1 MVDQDKITSGFDV
14 EFLMGEEYIK
24 YFLLSS
30 METGSIPWFSETE
43 VKDAQGN
50 HVRTDATA
58 THPPEELNQKRLY
71 PVHPEFLGHEN
82 PFLDLPEGVPAYSG
96 HADEFTVTLLQDS
109 PVGADISLKLYPT
122 IINDLD
128 HPENRKVFSN
138 ILSVNL
144 DLKFELVSSVGT
156 DGLLSDIGLKIEL
169 LDING
174 PLIDAAEG
182 LPPDD
187 DGNPVFSKADTLA
200 SMKKQVDRTVD
211 FSVAGG
217 GKIAAIALKKFFADD
232 ETPNAIGI
240 YINLILQNGPKS
252 TDLLPDRGNVDDA
265 QNFLPKDSRMAFG
278 FARETYKR
286 LGDDLFQKMAV
297 LKEGTTEEFEYP
309 LLQDGEKKGKI
320 KSISVRPERTTTPR
334 PGETNLFTN
343 VLVIDVHGEY
353 AIEDFFDPDFHF
365 LIRLVPIQNNGLLDF
380 DLDFDL
386 QLSTLGKFVAFFLG
400 MVITVLLPKLGLTL
414 LFATLLIIKI
424 IEKVGEDAAAGVI
437 QSELDKTSFLDTL
450 PNKLTVEKRRWD
462 PLYFTTHRVEAAVD
476 DLVVN
481 DSGFAFSANDLFI
494 GKKFEPLPDMVIR
507 APTRDDDGAI
517 NGLLYR
523 AKDLQ
528 PFLDTDLKF
537 IFPAVD
543 RMPVAGLLDPEGDIE
558 SFRVSL
564 TIDQI
569 NDRLASENKG
579 AKDKHLDKIQ
589 YVPKKAHVIKHQIYK
604 MLAVSLTEI
613 PEIEQI
619 TRRLLRT
626 ELRAQKGATFR
637 QEAIEELQQE
647 LGRPPTEDEIN
658 ARVNFKLDQAV
669 AIAFPSRLKK
679 ELDKRMKFE
688 LEPFEFADLQK
699 LKFMTLGLG
708 KLDIISMHRDGKVTV
723 YYRDHEQPFEPHVD
737 QRDNLLN
744 LPRYVSAS

>member
-82 PFLDLPEGVPAYSG
+82 PFLDLPEVVPAYSG
-96 HADEFTVTLLQDS
+96 HADEFTVTLLQNS

-128 HPENRKVFSN
+128 HPENRKVLSN

-144 DLKFELVSSVGT
+144 DLKFELVSSVGA

-200 SMKKQVDRTVD
+200 SMKQQVDRTVD

-232 ETPNAIGI
+232 ETLNAIGI
-240 YINLILQNGPKS
+240 YINLILQNGPNS

-265 QNFLPKDSRMAFG
+265 QNFLPKDSHMAFG
-278 FARETYKR
+278 FARETYRR

-297 LKEGTTEEFEYP
+297 LKEGTTDEFEYP

-320 KSISVRPERTTTPR
+320 KSISVYPERLLGTQA
-334 PGETNLFTN
+334 FTN

-386 QLSTLGKFVAFFLG
+386 RLSTLGKFVAFFLG

-507 APTRDDDGAI
+507 APTRDDDGAV

-528 PFLDTDLKF
+528 PFLETDLKF

-543 RMPVAGLLDPEGDIE
+543 RMPFAGLLDPEGDIE

-564 TIDQI
+564 SIDQI
-569 NDRLASENKG
+569 KDRLASENKG
-579 AKDKHLDKIQ
+579 AKDKHLEKIQ

-619 TRRLLRT
+619 TRRVLRT

-679 ELDKRMKFE
+679 ELNKRMKFD

-699 LKFMTLGLG
+699 MKFLTLGLG
-708 KLDIISMHRDGKVTV
+708 KLDIITMHRDGIVTV
-723 YYRDHEQPFEPHVD
+723 YYRDHEQPFEPNVD

-744 LPRYVSAS
+744 LPKYVST

>member
-1 MVDQDKITSGFDV
+1 MIDQDKITSGFDV

-50 HVRTDATA
+50 HVRTDASA
-58 THPPEELNQKRLY
+58 THPPNELNEKRLY
-71 PVHPEFLGHEN
+71 PVHPDFLGHEN
-82 PFLDLPEGVPAYSG
+82 PFLDLGVPAYS
-96 HADEFTVTLLQDS
+96 AQEDEFTVTMLQDS
-109 PVGADISLKLYPT
+109 PVGADIRLKLYPT
-122 IINDLD
+122 IINNLD
-128 HPENRKVFSN
+128 HPEQRRILSN
-138 ILSVNL
+138 VLSVNL
-144 DLKFELVSSVGT
+144 DLKFELASSVGA
-156 DGLLSDIGLKIEL
+156 DGLLSNIGLKIEL

-174 PLIDAAEG
+174 PLIDAAEN
-182 LPPDD
+182 LPPDE

-200 SMKKQVDRTVD
+200 SMKRQVDRTVP
-211 FSVAGG
+211 FSAAGG

-240 YINLILQNGPKS
+240 YINLVLQNGPRS
-252 TDLLPDRGNVDDA
+252 TDLLPNRGNVDDA
-265 QNFLPKDSRMAFG
+265 QNFLPKDSHMAFG
-278 FARETYKR
+278 FARETYRR

-297 LKEGTTEEFEYP
+297 AKEGAPDEFEYP

-320 KSISVRPERTTTPR
+320 KSISVRPETVVPS
-334 PGETNLFTN
+334 GAFTN

-353 AIEDFFDPDFHF
+353 AIENFFDPDFHF
-365 LIRLVPIQNNGLLDF
+365 LIKLVPIQNNGLLDF

-400 MVITVLLPKLGLTL
+400 MVITVLLPKLGLSL

-424 IEKVGEDAAAGVI
+424 IEEVGEGAAAGVI

-494 GKKFEPLPDMVIR
+494 GKKFEPLSHMVIR
-507 APTRDDDGAI
+507 APTRDDAGAM

-528 PFLDTDLKF
+528 PFINTDLKF

-543 RMPVAGLLDPEGDIE
+543 RMPFIELLSPEGDIE

-569 NDRLASENKG
+569 KDRLISENKG
-579 AKDKHLDKIQ
+579 AKDKHLEKIQ

-613 PEIEQI
+613 AEIEQI
-619 TRRLLRT
+619 TRSLLRS
-626 ELRAQKGATFR
+626 ELRAQKGTVFR
-637 QEAIEELQQE
+637 QQAIEELQQE
-647 LGRPPTEDEIN
+647 LGRAPTEDEIN

-669 AIAFPSRLKK
+669 ASALPGRLKV
-679 ELDKRMKFE
+679 ELDKRMKFD

-699 LKFMTLGLG
+699 QKFLTLGLG
-708 KLDIISMHRDGKVTV
+708 KLDIITMHRDGRVTV
-723 YYRDHEQPFEPHVD
+723 YYRDYERPFEPNVD
-737 QRDNLLN
+737 QSDNLLN
-744 LPRYVSAS
+744 LPKYVSS

>member
-1 MVDQDKITSGFDV
+1 
-14 EFLMGEEYIK
+14 
-24 YFLLSS
+24 
-30 METGSIPWFSETE
+30 METGSIPWYSETE

-50 HVRTDATA
+50 HVRTDASV

-82 PFLDLPEGVPAYSG
+82 PFLDLGITAYS
-96 HADEFTVTLLQDS
+96 ARSDEFTVTLLQDS
-109 PVGADISLKLYPT
+109 PVGADIRLRLYPT
-122 IINDLD
+122 IINNLD
-128 HPENRKVFSN
+128 HPEKRMIISN
-138 ILSVNL
+138 VASVNL
-144 DLKFELVSSVGT
+144 DLKFELASTIGA
-156 DGLLSDIGLKIEL
+156 DGLLSNIGLKLEL
-169 LDING
+169 LDISG
-174 PLIDAAEG
+174 PLIETAEN

-200 SMKKQVDRTVD
+200 AMKRQVDRTVD

-217 GKIAAIALKKFFADD
+217 GKIAAIALKKFWADA

-240 YINLILQNGPKS
+240 YINLVLQNGPRS
-252 TDLLPDRGNVDDA
+252 TDLLPDRGNIDDA

-278 FARETYKR
+278 FARETYQR

-297 LKEGTTEEFEYP
+297 PKEGRPDEFEYP
-309 LLQDGEKKGKI
+309 LLQDGEKKGKL
-320 KSISVRPERTTTPR
+320 KSITVRPELRIP
-334 PGETNLFTN
+334 PGAVGTSPFTN

-353 AIEDFFDPDFHF
+353 SIENFFDPDFHF

-386 QLSTLGKFVAFFLG
+386 QLSTLGKIIVFFLET
-400 MVITVLLPKLGLTL
+400 VITVVLPKLGLSL
-414 LFATLLIIKI
+414 FFATLLIIKI
-424 IEKVGEDAAAGVI
+424 IEKIGEDAAAGVI

-481 DSGFAFSANDLFI
+481 DAGFAFSANDLFV
-494 GKKFEPLPDMVIR
+494 GRKFEPLADMVIR
-507 APTRDDDGAI
+507 APTRDETGAL
-517 NGLLYR
+517 NGLSYR
-523 AKDLQ
+523 ARDLRA
-528 PFLDTDLKF
+528 FINTDLIF

-543 RMPVAGLLDPEGDIE
+543 RMPFVEILSPESDIE

-564 TIDQI
+564 SIDQI

-579 AKDKHLDKIQ
+579 AKDKHLERIQ
-589 YVPKKAHVIKHQIYK
+589 YVPKKADVIKHQIYK
-604 MLAVSLTEI
+604 ILSVSLTEI
-613 PEIEQI
+613 AEIEQL
-619 TRRLLRT
+619 TRQLLRS
-626 ELRAQKGATFR
+626 ELRTQNGAAFR
-637 QEAIEELQQE
+637 QQAIEELQQE
-647 LGRPPTEDEIN
+647 LGRTPTEDEIN

-669 AIAFPSRLKK
+669 AIAFPSRLKV
-679 ELDKRMKFE
+679 ELDKRMKFD

-699 LKFMTLGLG
+699 KKFLTLGLG
-708 KLDIISMHRDGKVTV
+708 KLDIITMHRDGKITV
-723 YYRDHEQPFEPHVD
+723 YYRDHEQPFEPNVD

-744 LPRYVSAS
+744 LPRYTSS

>member
-1 MVDQDKITSGFDV
+1 MIAQDKISSGFDV

-71 PVHPEFLGHEN
+71 PVNPEFLGHEN
-82 PFLDLPEGVPAYSG
+82 PFLDLGITAYS
-96 HADEFTVTLLQDS
+96 ARTDEFTVTLLQDS
-109 PVGADISLKLYPT
+109 PVGADIRLRLYPT
-122 IINDLD
+122 IINNLD
-128 HPENRKVFSN
+128 HPEKRVIISN
-138 ILSVNL
+138 VASVNL
-144 DLKFELVSSVGT
+144 DLKFELVAPPGP
-156 DGLLSDIGLKIEL
+156 DGLVGNVGLKIEL

-174 PLIDAAEG
+174 PLIDAAES

-200 SMKKQVDRTVD
+200 SMKQQVDRTVD

-217 GKIAAIALKKFFADD
+217 GTIAAIALKKFFADD

-240 YINLILQNGPKS
+240 YINLVLQNGPRS
-252 TDLLPDRGNVDDA
+252 TDLLPDRGNLDDA
-265 QNFLPKDSRMAFG
+265 QNFLPKDSHMAFG
-278 FARETYKR
+278 FAAATYER
-286 LGDDLFQKMAV
+286 LGNDLFQKQAV
-297 LKEGTTEEFEYP
+297 LKEGTTDEFEYP
-309 LLQDGEKKGKI
+309 LVQDGERKGKL
-320 KSISVRPERTTTPR
+320 KDVSVYPEIRIPPGPGGTP
-334 PGETNLFTN
+334 TFTN

-353 AIEDFFDPDFHF
+353 EIENFFDPDFHF
-365 LIRLVPIQNNGLLDF
+365 LIRLVPVQNNGLLDF

-386 QLSTLGKFVAFFLG
+386 QLSALGQIIVFFLET
-400 MVITVLLPKLGLTL
+400 VITVVLPKLGLSL
-414 LFATLLIIKI
+414 FFATLLIIKI
-424 IEKVGEDAAAGVI
+424 IEKIGEDAAAGVI
-437 QSELDKTSFLDTL
+437 QSQLDRTSFLDTL

-494 GKKFEPLPDMVIR
+494 GKKFEPLNDMVIR
-507 APTRDDDGAI
+507 APTRDEAGAVS
-517 NGLLYR
+517 GLLYR

-528 PFLDTDLKF
+528 PFVDNDLTF

-543 RMPVAGLLDPEGDIE
+543 RLPFVELLIPEADIE

-569 NDRLASENKG
+569 KDRLVSENKG
-579 AKDKHLDKIQ
+579 VKDKHLEKIQ
-589 YVPKKAHVIKHQIYK
+589 YLPKKVHVIKHQIHK
-604 MLAVSLTEI
+604 ILAVSLTEI
-613 PEIEQI
+613 TEIEQL
-619 TRRLLRT
+619 THRLLRT
-626 ELRAQKGATFR
+626 ELRTQNGAAFR
-637 QEAIEELQQE
+637 QQAIDELQQE

-669 AIAFPSRLKK
+669 AISFPGRLKI
-679 ELDKRMKFE
+679 ELDKQMKFE

-699 LKFMTLGLG
+699 KKFLILGLD
-708 KLDIISMHRDGKVTV
+708 KLDIITMHRDGKVTV
-723 YYRDHEQPFEPHVD
+723 YYRDHERPFEPNVD
-737 QRDNLLN
+737 QSDNLLN
-744 LPRYVSAS
+744 LPRYISS

>member
-1 MVDQDKITSGFDV
+1 MIDQDKITSGFDV

-71 PVHPEFLGHEN
+71 DVHPDFLGHEN
-82 PFLDLPEGVPAYSG
+82 PFLDLPEGVPAYSA

-109 PVGADISLKLYPT
+109 PVGADISLMLYPT
-122 IINDLD
+122 IINNLD
-128 HPENRKVFSN
+128 HPEKRRVISN
-138 ILSVNL
+138 LLSVNL
-144 DLKFELVSSVGT
+144 DLKFELVSSTGA
-156 DGLLSDIGLKIEL
+156 DGLLSNIGLKIEL

-174 PLIDAAEG
+174 PLIDAAES

-200 SMKKQVDRTVD
+200 SMKEQVDRTVD

-240 YINLILQNGPKS
+240 YINLLLQNGPRS

-265 QNFLPKDSRMAFG
+265 QNFLPKESHMAFG
-278 FARETYKR
+278 FARETYRR

-297 LKEGTTEEFEYP
+297 PKEGEPDEFEYP

-320 KSISVRPERTTTPR
+320 KGISVRPEIRIP
-334 PGETNLFTN
+334 PGPGGNPTFTN

-353 AIEDFFDPDFHF
+353 EIENFFDPDFHF

-386 QLSTLGKFVAFFLG
+386 QLSALGQIIVFFLET
-400 MVITVLLPKLGLTL
+400 VITVVLPKLGLTL

-424 IEKVGEDAAAGVI
+424 IEKIGEDAAAGVI

-481 DSGFAFSANDLFI
+481 DSGFAFSANDLFV
-494 GKKFEPLPDMVIR
+494 GKKFEPLSDMVIR
-507 APTRDDDGAI
+507 APTRDDAGAV

-528 PFLDTDLKF
+528 PFIKTDLTF

-543 RMPVAGLLDPEGDIE
+543 RMPFFELLDPKGDIE

-569 NDRLASENKG
+569 KDRLASENKG
-579 AKDKHLDKIQ
+579 AKDKHLEKIQ
-589 YVPKKAHVIKHQIYK
+589 YVPKKVHVIKHQIYK
-604 MLAVSLTEI
+604 MLTVSLTEI
-613 PEIEQI
+613 AEIEQL

-626 ELRAQKGATFR
+626 ELRAQNETRFR
-637 QEAIEELQQE
+637 QEAIDELQQE
-647 LGRPPTEDEIN
+647 LGRAPTEDEIA
-658 ARVNFKLDQAV
+658 ARINFKLDQAV
-669 AIAFPSRLKK
+669 AIAFPGRLKI

-699 LKFMTLGLG
+699 NKFLTLGLG
-708 KLDIISMHRDGKVTV
+708 RLDIITMHRDGKVTV
-723 YYRDHEQPFEPHVD
+723 YYRDHEQPFEPNVD
-737 QRDNLLN
+737 QSDNLLN
-744 LPRYVSAS
+744 LPKYVST

>member
-1 MVDQDKITSGFDV
+1 MIAQEKITSGFDV

-82 PFLDLPEGVPAYSG
+82 PFLDLGITAYSSRT
-96 HADEFTVTLLQDS
+96 DEFTVTLLQDS
-109 PVGADISLKLYPT
+109 PVGADISLRLYPT
-122 IINDLD
+122 IINNLD
-128 HPENRKVFSN
+128 HPEKRVIISN
-138 ILSVNL
+138 VASVNL
-144 DLKFELVSSVGT
+144 DLKFELASTV
-156 DGLLSDIGLKIEL
+156 DADDLLSNIGLKIEL

-174 PLIDAAEG
+174 PLIEAAEN

-232 ETPNAIGI
+232 DTPNGIGI
-240 YINLILQNGPKS
+240 YINLILQDGPKS
-252 TDLLPDRGNVDDA
+252 TDLLPDRGNLDDA
-265 QNFLPKDSRMAFG
+265 QNFLPKDSHMAFG

-297 LKEGTTEEFEYP
+297 LKEGTTDEFEYP

-320 KSISVRPERTTTPR
+320 KSISVRPEIRIP
-334 PGETNLFTN
+334 PGPGGNPTFTN

-353 AIEDFFDPDFHF
+353 AIENFFDPDFHF
-365 LIRLVPIQNNGLLDF
+365 LIRLVPIQTNGLLDF

-386 QLSTLGKFVAFFLG
+386 QLSALGQIIVFFLET
-400 MVITVLLPKLGLTL
+400 VITVLLPKLGLSL

-507 APTRDDDGAI
+507 APTRDNDGAV

-543 RMPVAGLLDPEGDIE
+543 RMPVVGLLDPEGDIE

-564 TIDQI
+564 TIGQI

-579 AKDKHLDKIQ
+579 AKDKHLERIQ

-604 MLAVSLTEI
+604 MLAVSLTEVA
-613 PEIEQI
+613 EIEQL

-626 ELRAQKGATFR
+626 ELRSQNGVAFR

-699 LKFMTLGLG
+699 LKFLTLGLG
-708 KLDIISMHRDGKVTV
+708 KLDIITMHREGKVTV

-737 QRDNLLN
+737 QSDNLLN

>member
-1 MVDQDKITSGFDV
+1 MAQDKITSGFDV

-50 HVRTDATA
+50 HVRTDANA
-58 THPPEELNQKRLY
+58 THPPNELNEKRLY
-71 PVHPEFLGHEN
+71 PVHPDFLGHEN
-82 PFLDLPEGVPAYSG
+82 PFLDLGVPAYS
-96 HADEFTVTLLQDS
+96 AQEDEFTVTLLQDS
-109 PVGADISLKLYPT
+109 PVGADIRLKLYPT
-122 IINDLD
+122 IINNLD
-128 HPENRKVFSN
+128 HPEKRRILSN

-144 DLKFELVSSVGT
+144 DLKFELVSSVGA

-174 PLIDAAEG
+174 PLIDAAES

-200 SMKKQVDRTVD
+200 SMKQQVDRTVD

-217 GKIAAIALKKFFADD
+217 GKIAAIASKKFFADD

-240 YINLILQNGPKS
+240 YINLVLQNGPRS

-265 QNFLPKDSRMAFG
+265 QNFLPKDSHMAFG
-278 FARETYKR
+278 FARETYRR

-297 LKEGTTEEFEYP
+297 LKEGTTDEFEYP

-320 KSISVRPERTTTPR
+320 KSISVYPETRTTGG
-334 PGETNLFTN
+334 PGGARIFTN

-386 QLSTLGKFVAFFLG
+386 QLSALGQIIVFFLET
-400 MVITVLLPKLGLTL
+400 VITVLLPKLGLSL
-414 LFATLLIIKI
+414 LFATILIIKI

-437 QSELDKTSFLDTL
+437 QSQLDKTSFLDTL

-476 DLVVN
+476 DLAVN
-481 DSGFAFSANDLFI
+481 DSGFAFSANDLFV
-494 GKKFEPLPDMVIR
+494 GKKFEPLADMVIR
-507 APTRDDDGAI
+507 APTRDDEGAV
-517 NGLLYR
+517 NGLSYR
-523 AKDLQ
+523 AKDLR

-543 RMPVAGLLDPEGDIE
+543 RMPFADLLSPQGDIE

-569 NDRLASENKG
+569 KDRLASENKG
-579 AKDKHLDKIQ
+579 VKDKHLEKIQ
-589 YVPKKAHVIKHQIYK
+589 CLPKKVHVIKHQIYK
-604 MLAVSLTEI
+604 MLAVSITEI
-613 PEIEQI
+613 AEIEQL

-626 ELRAQKGATFR
+626 ELRTQNGAAFR
-637 QEAIEELQQE
+637 QQAIEELQQE
-647 LGRPPTEDEIN
+647 LGRAPTEDEIN

-669 AIAFPSRLKK
+669 AIAFPGRLKI
-679 ELDKRMKFE
+679 ELDKRMKFD
-688 LEPFEFADLQK
+688 LEPFEFADFQK
-699 LKFMTLGLG
+699 KKFLTLGLG
-708 KLDIISMHRDGKVTV
+708 KLDIITTHRDGRVTV
-723 YYRDHEQPFEPHVD
+723 YYRDHEQPFEPNVD
-737 QRDNLLN
+737 QSDNLLN
-744 LPRYVSAS
+744 LPKYVST

>member
-1 MVDQDKITSGFDV
+1 MIAQDKITSGFDV

-82 PFLDLPEGVPAYSG
+82 PFLDLGITAYSSRT
-96 HADEFTVTLLQDS
+96 DEFTVTLLQDS
-109 PVGADISLKLYPT
+109 PVGADIRLRLYPT
-122 IINDLD
+122 IISNLD
-128 HPENRKVFSN
+128 HPEKRVIISN
-138 ILSVNL
+138 VASVNL
-144 DLKFELVSSVGT
+144 DLKFELVSSVGA
-156 DGLLSDIGLKIEL
+156 DGLLSNIGLKLEL

-174 PLIDAAEG
+174 PLIEAAEN
-182 LPPDD
+182 LPPDE

-200 SMKKQVDRTVD
+200 SMKSQVDRTVD

-265 QNFLPKDSRMAFG
+265 QNFLPLDSRMAFG
-278 FARETYKR
+278 FARETYRR

-297 LKEGTTEEFEYP
+297 PKEGHPDEFEYP

-320 KSISVRPERTTTPR
+320 KGITVRPEIRIPPGPGGGTP
-334 PGETNLFTN
+334 TFTN

-353 AIEDFFDPDFHF
+353 EIENFFDPDFHF
-365 LIRLVPIQNNGLLDF
+365 LIRLVPIQNDGLLDF

-386 QLSTLGKFVAFFLG
+386 QLSALGQIIVFFLET
-400 MVITVLLPKLGLTL
+400 VITVILPKLGLSL
-414 LFATLLIIKI
+414 LFATILIIKI

-481 DSGFAFSANDLFI
+481 NSGFAFSANDLFI
-494 GKKFEPLPDMVIR
+494 GKKFEPLADMVTR
-507 APTRDDDGAI
+507 APTRDDAGAI

-528 PFLDTDLKF
+528 PFLKTDLKF

-543 RMPVAGLLDPEGDIE
+543 RMPFIELHDPQGDIE

-564 TIDQI
+564 STDQI
-569 NDRLASENKG
+569 KDRLVSENKG
-579 AKDKHLDKIQ
+579 AKDKHLEKIQ
-589 YVPKKAHVIKHQIYK
+589 YVPKKVHVIKHQIYK
-604 MLAVSLTEI
+604 MLAVSITEI

-619 TRRLLRT
+619 TRRVLRSELRT
-626 ELRAQKGATFR
+626 QKGTVFR

-647 LGRPPTEDEIN
+647 LGRAPTEDEII

-669 AIAFPSRLKK
+669 AIAFPGRLKI

-699 LKFMTLGLG
+699 QKFLTLGLG
-708 KLDIISMHRDGKVTV
+708 KLDIITMHRDGKVTV

-737 QRDNLLN
+737 QSDNLLN
-744 LPRYVSAS
+744 LPKYVSS

>member
-1 MVDQDKITSGFDV
+1 
-14 EFLMGEEYIK
+14 
-24 YFLLSS
+24 
-30 METGSIPWFSETE
+30 
-43 VKDAQGN
+43 
-50 HVRTDATA
+50 
-58 THPPEELNQKRLY
+58 
-71 PVHPEFLGHEN
+71 
-82 PFLDLPEGVPAYSG
+82 
-96 HADEFTVTLLQDS
+96 
-109 PVGADISLKLYPT
+109 
-122 IINDLD
+122 
-128 HPENRKVFSN
+128 
-138 ILSVNL
+138 
-144 DLKFELVSSVGT
+144 
-156 DGLLSDIGLKIEL
+156 
-169 LDING
+169 
-174 PLIDAAEG
+174 
-182 LPPDD
+182 
-187 DGNPVFSKADTLA
+187 
-200 SMKKQVDRTVD
+200 VDRTVD

-265 QNFLPKDSRMAFG
+265 QNFLPKNSRMAFG
-278 FARETYKR
+278 FAHETYKR

-297 LKEGTTEEFEYP
+297 LKEGTTDEFEYP

-320 KSISVRPERTTTPR
+320 KSISVRPEIRIP
-334 PGETNLFTN
+334 PGPGGNPTFTN

-353 AIEDFFDPDFHF
+353 AIENFFDPDFHF
-365 LIRLVPIQNNGLLDF
+365 LIRLVPIQTNGLLDF

-386 QLSTLGKFVAFFLG
+386 QLSALGQIIVFFLET
-400 MVITVLLPKLGLTL
+400 VITVLLPKLGLSL

-494 GKKFEPLPDMVIR
+494 GKRFEPLPDMVIR
-507 APTRDDDGAI
+507 APTRDNDGAV

-528 PFLDTDLKF
+528 PFLETDLKF

-543 RMPVAGLLDPEGDIE
+543 RMPFVGLLDPEGDIE

-579 AKDKHLDKIQ
+579 AKDKHLEKIQ
-589 YVPKKAHVIKHQIYK
+589 YVPKKAHVIEHQIYK

-613 PEIEQI
+613 AEIEQI

-626 ELRAQKGATFR
+626 ELRAQNGAAFR
-637 QEAIEELQQE
+637 QQAIEELQQE

-699 LKFMTLGLG
+699 MKLLTLGLG
-708 KLDIISMHRDGKVTV
+708 KLDIITMHREGKVIV
-723 YYRDHEQPFEPHVD
+723 YYRDHEQPFEPNVD

-744 LPRYVSAS
+744 LPRYRSAS

>member
-1 MVDQDKITSGFDV
+1 MMAQDKITSGFDV

-50 HVRTDATA
+50 HVRTDANA
-58 THPPEELNQKRLY
+58 THPPNELNEKRLY
-71 PVHPEFLGHEN
+71 PVHPDFLGHEN
-82 PFLDLPEGVPAYSG
+82 PFLDLGVPAYS
-96 HADEFTVTLLQDS
+96 AQEDEFTVTLLQDS
-109 PVGADISLKLYPT
+109 PVGADIRLKLYPT
-122 IINDLD
+122 IINNLD
-128 HPENRKVFSN
+128 HPEKRRILSN

-144 DLKFELVSSVGT
+144 DLKFELVSSVGA

-174 PLIDAAEG
+174 PLIDAAES

-200 SMKKQVDRTVD
+200 SMKQQVDRTVD

-217 GKIAAIALKKFFADD
+217 GKIAAIASKKFFTDD

-240 YINLILQNGPKS
+240 YINLVLQNGPRS

-265 QNFLPKDSRMAFG
+265 QNFLPKDSHMAFG
-278 FARETYKR
+278 FARETYRR

-297 LKEGTTEEFEYP
+297 LKEGTPDEFEYP

-320 KSISVRPERTTTPR
+320 KSISVYPETRTTGG
-334 PGETNLFTN
+334 PGGTRIFTN

-386 QLSTLGKFVAFFLG
+386 QLSALGQIIVFFLET
-400 MVITVLLPKLGLTL
+400 VITVLLPKLGLSL
-414 LFATLLIIKI
+414 LFATILIIKI

-437 QSELDKTSFLDTL
+437 QSQLDKTSFLDTL

-476 DLVVN
+476 DLAVN
-481 DSGFAFSANDLFI
+481 DSGFAFSANDLFV
-494 GKKFEPLPDMVIR
+494 GKKFEPLADMVIR
-507 APTRDDDGAI
+507 APNRDDEGAV

-523 AKDLQ
+523 GKDLR

-543 RMPVAGLLDPEGDIE
+543 RMPFADLLSPQGDIE

-569 NDRLASENKG
+569 KDRLASENKG
-579 AKDKHLDKIQ
+579 VKDKHLEKIQ
-589 YVPKKAHVIKHQIYK
+589 CLPKKVHVIKHQIYK

-613 PEIEQI
+613 TEIEQL
-619 TRRLLRT
+619 TRRLLRN
-626 ELRAQKGATFR
+626 ELRTQNGAAFR
-637 QEAIEELQQE
+637 QQAIEELQQE
-647 LGRPPTEDEIN
+647 LGRAPTEDEIN
-658 ARVNFKLDQAV
+658 ARVDFKLDQAV
-669 AIAFPSRLKK
+669 AIAFSGRLKI
-679 ELDKRMKFE
+679 ELDKRMKFD

-699 LKFMTLGLG
+699 KKFLTLGLG
-708 KLDIISMHRDGKVTV
+708 KIDIITTHRDGRVTV
-723 YYRDHEQPFEPHVD
+723 YYRDHEQPFEPNVD
-737 QRDNLLN
+737 QSDNLLN
-744 LPRYVSAS
+744 LPKYVST